1 MSNEVS
7 MCCCELYQHL
17 PIGPINT
24 NLSNITNYF
33 WRTQITFTLH
43 SLFQIL
49 CLLHPISPSS
59 FLFSLSFPTT
69 SENNEV
75 YIHTFCKIKPI
86 SNDHVRNNRL
96 QFFIVLL
103 AQGHLN
109 NTSTCYCVVW
119 IGVSVLS
126 STCWKGS
133 VHGP

>member
-24 NLSNITNYF
+24 NLPNISNYF
-33 WRTQITFTLH
+33 WKTQITFTLH

-49 CLLHPISPSS
+49 CLLHSVSPSS
-59 FLFSLSFPTT
+59 FFFFLFPPLLRIY
-69 SENNEV
+69 EV
-75 YIHTFCKIKPI
+75 YIHTSCKIKSI
-86 SNDHVRNNRL
+86 SNDRVCNNSL

-109 NTSTCYCVVW
+109 NKVHV
-119 IGVSVLS
+119 IVL
-126 STCWKGS
+126 CG
-133 VHGP
+133 